1 MNFIRVKLGVYMN
14 TKLTLNLDKDVIQR
28 AKQYAEDNKRSLSSI
43 VESYFRFLTDQEK
56 KELAPF
62 SPIVNERSGVIELE
76 EGFKLKD
83 GYQDYLIE
91 KYS

>member
-1 MNFIRVKLGVYMN
+1 MN
-14 TKLTLNLDKDVIQR
+14 TKLTLNLDKEVIQR
-28 AKQYAEDNKRSLSSI
+28 AKRYAEENKRSLSSI
-43 VESYFRFLTDQEK
+43 VESYFRFLTEHEK

-62 SPIVNERSGVIELE
+62 SPIVKELSGVIELE